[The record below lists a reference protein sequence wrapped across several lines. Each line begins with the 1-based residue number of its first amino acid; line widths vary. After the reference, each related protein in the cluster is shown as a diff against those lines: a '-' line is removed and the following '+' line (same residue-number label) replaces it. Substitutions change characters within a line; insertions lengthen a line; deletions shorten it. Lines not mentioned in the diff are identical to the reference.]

1 MAYRG
6 KNMFGKFMG
15 ELHYMGE
22 LKSRSYQGG
31 GGFRNA
37 LSSNLNTV
45 NLNTVP
51 NHGGIQT

>member
-1 MAYRG
+1 
-6 KNMFGKFMG
+6 MFGKFMG